1 MAAESCVNM
10 VGEMSVQEADKLDL
24 GRGRVQAVMSP
35 HSGTAAISLRD
46 VRDLTLHPSGR
57 GT

>member
-1 MAAESCVNM
+1 M